1 MNCDNDFEEFLLTNL
16 NNNSNYLKI
25 YKLHTTINMNK
36 FLKILNISPFYKYKG
51 EQQFQTTSTPSETS
65 TTTIVQNQKHNTS
78 QCLENEGP
86 SNQSLEKKYPTS
98 PSFEK
103 ECPICR
109 EKVQGNVYLRKLK
122 CNHEFHKKCIDKW
135 LFTQFKQCKDE
146 YTCPLCRQSI

>member
-51 EQQFQTTSTPSETS
+51 EQQFQTTLPSQSTS
-65 TTTIVQNQKHNTS
+65 TTIIQNGSTNS
-78 QCLENEGP
+78 
-86 SNQSLEKKYPTS
+86 SSLEKENPTS

>member
-1 MNCDNDFEEFLLTNL
+1 MNCNNDFEEFLLTNL

-51 EQQFQTTSTPSETS
+51 ESQFQSTSTPSETS
-65 TTTIVQNQKHNTS
+65 LIVQNQS
-78 QCLENEGP
+78 LENEGP